1 MLRYYSHVKRGQLTV
16 LDQVGIELADFAAAT
31 AEALER
37 GRQIAASETLRA
49 LPTRAGLSACHRA
62 TEERGKVGA
71 RQTSSREAS
80 PGRVYRSA
88 NALEAGAEG
97 PRRLDCRPSHR
108 RRRC

>member
-62 TEERGKVGA
+62 TAERWQGWRAPDKL
-71 RQTSSREAS
+71 T
-80 PGRVYRSA
+80 RSVA
-88 NALEAGAEG
+88 W
-97 PRRLDCRPSHR
+97 PRLPLR
-108 RRRC
+108 